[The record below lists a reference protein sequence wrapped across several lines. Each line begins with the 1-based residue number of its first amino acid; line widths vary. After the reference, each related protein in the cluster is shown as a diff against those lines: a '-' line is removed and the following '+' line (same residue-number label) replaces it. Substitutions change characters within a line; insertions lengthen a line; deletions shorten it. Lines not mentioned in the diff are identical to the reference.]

1 MNADTYNYE
10 AVFLDF
16 KEWWKMRKIRL
27 FCGMLF
33 FLMTLAVFALVPV
46 CATTTSLSDISQA
59 SEEEKPFSQIKYIG
73 SSKAAYKAALK
84 ALKNYDYT
92 TKFYSDKSYYSI
104 FRLMLKQ
111 HPEYNYDTV
120 VWKDKK
126 GYYGYYISSEL
137 TDSELDAKWRAADK
151 KANAIVKK
159 KLKKSMTTE
168 QKLRKIHD
176 YLMKT
181 CSYNYKLTEID
192 GYEDELTAYGV
203 LVKKKGVCQGYTAAF
218 SLLAQKAGIYSIAVC
233 GSVSSGSHTWNYVK
247 IGKKYLH
254 IDCTWDK
261 TLQKGKEI
269 RHDYFAIP
277 GDLIIQN
284 HVWDSGKYTARHVKY
299 CKYII

>member
-1 MNADTYNYE
+1 
-10 AVFLDF
+10 
-16 KEWWKMRKIRL
+16 MRRVRL
-27 FCGMLF
+27 FCAGLF
-33 FLMTLAVFALVPV
+33 FFMFLTACGNVMAYAAFTGA
-46 CATTTSLSDISQA
+46 SDTGVVRQQEQPA
-59 SEEEKPFSQIKYIG
+59 APIKYISG
-73 SSKAAYKAALK
+73 EKAAVKAALK

-120 VWKDKK
+120 VWKDKN
-126 GYYGYYISSEL
+126 GYYGYYYSSEL
-137 TDSELDAKWRAADK
+137 TDQELDAKWRAADK
-151 KANAIVKK
+151 KAGAIVKK
-159 KLKKSMTTE
+159 KLKKSMTDQ
-168 QKLRKIHD
+168 QKLRKLHD

-181 CSYNYKLTEID
+181 CSYDYKLTEID
-192 GYEDELTAYGV
+192 GYEDGLTAYGV

-218 SLLAQKAGIYSIAVC
+218 SLLAQKAGVYSIAVC

-247 IGKKYLH
+247 LGGKYLH

-261 TLQKGKEI
+261 TLQKGKAI

-284 HVWDSGKYTARHVKY
+284 HVWDPAKYTSTHVKY
-299 CKYII
+299 CKYIMG

>member
-1 MNADTYNYE
+1 
-10 AVFLDF
+10 
-16 KEWWKMRKIRL
+16 MRKIRL
-27 FCGMLF
+27 YCGILF
-33 FLMTLAVFALVPV
+33 FFVSLTVLGQVRV
-46 CATTTSLSDISQA
+46 CAASFGTPEISQE
-59 SEEEKPFSQIKYIG
+59 SEEKKPLIQVKYIS
-73 SSKAAYKAALK
+73 SSKAAYQAALK
-84 ALKNYDYT
+84 ALKAHDYA

-159 KLKKSMTTE
+159 KLKKSMTAE

-181 CSYNYKLTEID
+181 CRYDYKLTEID
-192 GYEDELTAYGV
+192 GYEDALTAYGV

-218 SLLAQKAGIYSIAVC
+218 SLLAQKAGVYSIAVC
-233 GSVSSGSHTWNYVK
+233 GKVSSGSHTWNYVRL
-247 IGKKYLH
+247 GKKYLH

-277 GDLIIQN
+277 GSLIIQN
-284 HVWDSGKYTARHVKY
+284 HVWDSSKYTSRHVKY

>member
-1 MNADTYNYE
+1 
-10 AVFLDF
+10 
-16 KEWWKMRKIRL
+16 MRKIRL
-27 FCGMLF
+27 YCGILF
-33 FLMTLAVFALVPV
+33 FLVSLTVFGQAPV
-46 CATTTSLSDISQA
+46 CATSYEPPETSRE
-59 SEEEKPFSQIKYIG
+59 SEEEKPLAQVKYIS

-84 ALKNYDYT
+84 ALKDHDYA

-181 CSYNYKLTEID
+181 CRYDYKLTEID
-192 GYEDELTAYGV
+192 GYEDALTAYGV

-218 SLLAQKAGIYSIAVC
+218 SLLAQKAGVYSIAVC
-233 GSVSSGSHTWNYVK
+233 GKVSSGSHTWNYVRL
-247 IGKKYLH
+247 GKKYLH

-277 GDLIIQN
+277 GSLIIQN
-284 HVWDSGKYTARHVKY
+284 HVWDSSKYTSKHVKY